1 MLDVGSGG
9 VIVSIGD
16 RFAASVWLGVEMEQ
30 GGADLLKGGRAPS
43 IEGKPV
49 GGDIARLRG
58 IASVD
63 IEDRQGDSVA
73 QDGLDFSP
81 FLAHGYLNDDHG
93 DVLRGEGVGAI
104 IGHPLG
110 VEMIKHK
117 GKPAT
122 RLEGV
127 LYLGLPRARK
137 YWDLHQAMQGQGGL
151 DPSQRRSLGL
161 SLQGK
166 VLEKKGRRVTRSAV
180 QHCAVTPWPVNQEAY
195 VEELVKSMGRAE
207 LEGAPAVR
215 ARISAAKLGQM
226 IARHFDTSERE
237 SLEIAREMC
246 RVSSKGGRGV

>member
-1 MLDVGSGG
+1 MLDVGSGC
-9 VIVSIGD
+9 IVSVGD

-30 GGADLLKGGRAPS
+30 GGADLLKGGRSPS

-110 VEMIKHK
+110 VEAIKHK

-127 LYLGLPRARK
+127 LYLGLPRALK
-137 YWDLHQAMQGQGGL
+137 YWNLHQAMRGQGGL

-166 VLEKKGRRVTRSAV
+166 VLERKGKRVTRSAV

-195 VEELVKSMGRAE
+195 VEELVKSLGRGG
-207 LEGAPAVR
+207 LEAAPVVR
-215 ARISAAKLGQM
+215 ARISAERLGEM
-226 IARHFDTSERE
+226 IGRCYGTDPRE
-237 SLEIAREMC
+237 SLEIARAMC
-246 RVSSKGGRGV
+246 RVSNKGGRGV

>member
-1 MLDVGSGG
+1 
-9 VIVSIGD
+9 
-16 RFAASVWLGVEMEQ
+16 
-30 GGADLLKGGRAPS
+30 
-43 IEGKPV
+43 
-49 GGDIARLRG
+49 
-58 IASVD
+58 
-63 IEDRQGDSVA
+63 
-73 QDGLDFSP
+73 
-81 FLAHGYLNDDHG
+81 
-93 DVLRGEGVGAI
+93 
-104 IGHPLG
+104 
-110 VEMIKHK
+110 
-117 GKPAT
+117 
-122 RLEGV
+122 
-127 LYLGLPRARK
+127 
-137 YWDLHQAMQGQGGL
+137 
-151 DPSQRRSLGL
+151 LGL